1 FLSYLQR
8 YRDLR
13 DLHSFPTRR
22 SSDLF
27 ELGLFEDDD
36 YLLRL
41 EQAGFRVVCADDVLV
56 HHFGQATIGALA
68 NGSYGDLFHANRRR
82 FQEKWSTGWRP
93 RSAPAA
99 PEYVSLVDR
108 VRSVAA

>member
-82 FQEKWSTGWRP
+82 FQRSEEHTSELQSLAYLVCRLLLEKKT
-93 RSAPAA
+93 
-99 PEYVSLVDR
+99 
-108 VRSVAA
+108 